1 MSLLSR
7 LYVRG
12 ARRLLRPP
20 RPLLDR
26 LPPVERDGLR
36 LDPQVQWM
44 LGMQRLAGRG
54 PLERYPPERAR
65 ENMRFEQSLA
75 DIVPPPPLHEVRD
88 LHIEGAAG
96 PLPARLY
103 RPAPPAGPGPGLLYV
118 HGGGFVVGDLDTHD
132 TACRLL
138 ARDSGVAVLSVGYR
152 LAPEHPFPAAVED
165 ALAAWRWAV
174 GAGAELGLDP
184 TRLAVGGDSAG
195 GCLAAVLAQ
204 RGGGVAGCGPCYQLL
219 IYPAVDRAGRRP
231 SRDLFAE
238 GFLLS
243 AGMLSYF
250 MGHYLQGGEDLRDT
264 RISPY
269 YFEDLG
275 GLPPAHV
282 VSAGFDPLRDEAEDY
297 AARLRE
303 AGVPVTLR
311 RASGLPHGFLQT
323 LGVVDAGRAVL
334 REAAGRL
341 AEGLRGGGERV
352 SAPGERAEE
361 QAE

>member
-88 LHIEGAAG
+88 LQIEGAAG

-138 ARDSGVAVLSVGYR
+138 ARDSGVAVLSVDYR

-165 ALAAWRWAV
+165 ALAAWRWVV

-195 GCLAAVLAQ
+195 GCLAAVVAQQQVARAGPRPWFQMLA
-204 RGGGVAGCGPCYQLL
+204 
-219 IYPAVDRAGRRP
+219 YPAVDGTFSAASIRELRDAYVLPYDILLKLRAAYAGGWQDFTDPRFSP
-231 SRDLFAE
+231 LFGQDFAE
-238 GFLLS
+238 LPQSFLLT
-243 AGMLSYF
+243 G
-250 MGHYLQGGEDLRDT
+250 
-264 RISPY
+264 
-269 YFEDLG
+269 
-275 GLPPAHV
+275 
-282 VSAGFDPLRDEAEDY
+282 GFDPLQDEGAEY
-297 AARLRE
+297 ASRLRA
-303 AGVPVTLR
+303 AGVRVDHSHF
-311 RASGLPHGFLQT
+311 AGEIHGFISLTRLIPQGTEALQQI
-323 LGVVDAGRAVL
+323 AGW
-334 REAAGRL
+334 
-341 AEGLRGGGERV
+341 LRGLG
-352 SAPGERAEE
+352 
-361 QAE
+361 